1 MQDEGVQDEGMQD
14 DATQHEGMRADAGTL
29 WTIGHSTR
37 EWVDFLALLHEAQIQ
52 CLVDVRRFAGS
63 RRNPQY
69 SPIAMAPALQAGGI
83 EYRPMPEFGGRR
95 APHVDSPN
103 GAWRVAAFR
112 GYADYMASQEF
123 GVARGHLMQLARG
136 RRCAVM
142 CAEAV
147 WWRCH
152 RRLIA
157 DDFVARG
164 WQVLHL
170 MSKGRVESH
179 PLNPDARLVDGLLR
193 YPEAEAAQAKLF

>member
-1 MQDEGVQDEGMQD
+1 M
-14 DATQHEGMRADAGTL
+14 DAHSHTL

-37 EWVDFLALLHEAQIQ
+37 GWDDFVALLRGARID

-69 SPIAMAPALQAGGI
+69 SPLAMTPALQAAGI
-83 EYRPMPEFGGRR
+83 EYRPLPELGGRR
-95 APHVDSPN
+95 APHADSPN

-112 GYADYMASQEF
+112 GYADYMATPEF
-123 GVARGHLMQLARG
+123 KLARERLMQLATA
-136 RRCAVM
+136 RRSAVM

-157 DDFVARG
+157 DDFTVRG
-164 WQVLHL
+164 WQVLHV
-170 MSKGRVESH
+170 MAPGKVQPH
-179 PLNPDARLVDGLLR
+179 PLNPAACMIDGVLH
-193 YPEAEAAQAKLF
+193 YPAETGPQEALF

>member
-1 MQDEGVQDEGMQD
+1 MS
-14 DATQHEGMRADAGTL
+14 ATL

-37 EWVDFLALLHEAQIQ
+37 EWSVFVAMLREAGIEV
-52 CLVDVRRFAGS
+52 LVDVRRFAGS

-69 SPIAMAPALQAGGI
+69 AGQTMAGSLAAHGI

-95 APHVDSPN
+95 APQLDSPN
-103 GAWRVAAFR
+103 GAWRVTGFR
-112 GYADYMASQEF
+112 GYADYMATEPF
-123 GVARGHLMQLARG
+123 VLARERLMQSARAS
-136 RRCAVM
+136 RCAVM

-164 WQVLHL
+164 WQVQHL
-170 MSKGRVESH
+170 LAPGKTQPH
-179 PLNPDARLVDGLLR
+179 PLHDDARMVDDVLR
-193 YPEAEAAQAKLF
+193 YPAPQARLFAP